1 MKTTRNRTTVVMMT
15 MATLSFVAAHAPA
28 GLIGH
33 WKFDEGSGSTAVDSS
48 ANGNDATQSIAA
60 GGWIAGKA
68 GGAYNLPRF
77 WTPANPA
84 GLQPTGAVSVSAWVN
99 PNAAQANWT
108 CLAGFEGTGT
118 GYDVYSLKVSSD
130 ASAGGIDHLQFLIP
144 GGPNNCGSTDTLMN
158 YSAATEDGWV
168 HVVAVFD
175 PATSLSLYVNHS
187 LDKSVP
193 TALASLPQK
202 PAARFNMGRYSN
214 TGSYTYNGAIDDVQV
229 YDQALTADDVTF
241 LYNNPGS
248 TLGGVPGG
256 DDIPEPA
263 TMALLGL
270 AVCGLGGYVR
280 KRRKA

>member
-15 MATLSFVAAHAPA
+15 TAAVLFAAAQAPA

-33 WKFDEGSGSTAVDSS
+33 WRFDEGSGTTAVDSS

-77 WTPANPA
+77 WTPADPP
-84 GLQPTGAVSVSAWVN
+84 GLQPPTGPVSVSAWVK

-130 ASAGGIDHLQFLIP
+130 ASAGGQDHLQFLIP
-144 GGPNNCGSTDTLMN
+144 GGPTNCGSTDTLMN
-158 YSAATEDGWV
+158 YSAATADGWV
-168 HVVAVFD
+168 HVVGVFD
-175 PATSLSLYVNHS
+175 PNVSLSLYVNDS

-193 TALASLPQK
+193 TTLASLSQK
-202 PAARFNMGRYSN
+202 SGARFNMGRYTN
-214 TGSYTYNGAIDDVQV
+214 TTSYTYNGAIDDVQV
-229 YDQALTADDVTF
+229 YDQALSADDVTF

-248 TLGGVPGG
+248 TLG
-256 DDIPEPA
+256 DDVIPEPA
-263 TMALLGL
+263 TLALLSL
-270 AVCGLGGYVR
+270 AACGLGGYVR
-280 KRRKA
+280 RRRKA